1 MERLTEKNPDGTYI
15 IWDIRA
21 IREGTCCDENLK
33 NWESYFEGKAI
44 DKLGAYEDAEE
55 QGLLLMLPCKVGDTL
70 YCVGTECLANIVP
83 DEECDLFDCDECGH
97 NKKWVVFER
106 TATKYFI
113 GVLMG
118 YGMLSNFEYKKNV
131 FLTREEAEAKLEKL
145 KGEEHE

>member
-1 MERLTEKNPDGTYI
+1 MERLTQRCNCGICGSNERVVLYPLYKIGGDEYTDYGLINQCFEKL
-15 IWDIRA
+15 A
-21 IREGTCCDENLK
+21 M
-33 NWESYFEGKAI
+33 
-44 DKLGAYEDAEE
+44 YEDLEE
-55 QGLLLMLPCKVGDTL
+55 QGLLVRLPCKVGDTL
-70 YCVGTECLANIVP
+70 YCVGTECLANIAP

-131 FLTREEAEAKLEKL
+131 FLTREEAEAALEKM
-145 KGEEHE
+145 KGEEHEV